1 MLQCRDDRAALQAA
15 IRPLTIQ
22 AARSC
27 CCCADPSSKECEAR
41 MALASLLAAGGDGG
55 GAIRESA
62 DVCERLEKLAIDKAY
77 KAAI

>member
-1 MLQCRDDRAALQAA
+1 
-15 IRPLTIQ
+15 
-22 AARSC
+22 
-27 CCCADPSSKECEAR
+27 